1 MSLFDKINAD
11 IKTAMLAREKEKLEP
26 LRAVK
31 AAFLMAKTEK
41 GASEELSEDAE
52 IKIIQ
57 RLVKQRKDSAE
68 IYKTN
73 NREEL
78 YAKEVFEAELISK
91 YLPAQLSESEIEV
104 EVRSIITKVG
114 ATGPQDMGKVMGM
127 ASKQMAGKA
136 EGKMISTVVKTVLAS
151 L

>member
-11 IKTAMLAREKEKLEP
+11 IKTAMLAREKDKLEP

-31 AAFLMAKTEK
+31 AAFLMARTEK
-41 GASEELSEDAE
+41 GASDNLSEDAE

-78 YAKEVFEAELISK
+78 YTKEVFEANLIAQ
-91 YLPAQLSESEIEV
+91 YLPAQLSDSEIEE

-136 EGKMISTVVKTVLAS
+136 EGKMISTVVKTVLSS